1 MWNISFLP
9 GQFSYA
15 FVVFVFGAVLLLMRM
30 HLSHKET
37 EWDRTGIRYPEF
49 ISLSVLNA
57 TFWVTLGLL
66 LAVWILPLAN
76 RSDTASQRWQ
86 DFTAPYTERLAP
98 FARLFVSL
106 NAKKPIEIHNLK
118 DALALQGNIKLSGKD
133 AVELNVKL
141 TPQMAAF
148 LRAQSFDQY
157 TSNGWK
163 VNVDG
168 DLKLPPGA
176 STDVPPSR

>member
-1 MWNISFLP
+1 MWL
-9 GQFSYA
+9 
-15 FVVFVFGAVLLLMRM
+15 
-30 HLSHKET
+30 
-37 EWDRTGIRYPEF
+37 
-49 ISLSVLNA
+49 
-57 TFWVTLGLL
+57 
-66 LAVWILPLAN
+66 LPLAN

-133 AVELNVKL
+133 AVEINVKL

-148 LRAQSFDQY
+148 LRAQSFDEY

-168 DLKLPPGA
+168 DVRLPPAHRRTGA
-176 STDVPPSR
+176 ARPTAGAAPGSDDPRHGRGRQQRRAVQPRPAAEGERCSRGALGGDAAT